1 MNNEAK
7 KLFGMSGGL
16 IGAGRLILLVGPI
29 VLLLL
34 FIIIL
39 GIASI

>member
-16 IGAGRLILLVGPI
+16 IGAGCLIWLLAPI
-29 VLLLL
+29 VLLIL
-34 FIIIL
+34 FLIIA